1 MPSTRPLLAA
11 GLLSL
16 SSAFSWA
23 GPVAPTP
30 ITLNF
35 NGVDTWSGSFTALSS
50 GTNSFVLDLSPFA
63 GMQLGGLTVLLS
75 SNFLGNSGYD
85 ISGASFEGQGFKPLL
100 DQTYPGLGGADLWLF
115 STSSWSPTPQ
125 LIQVT
130 GQLLGGTVGFTGSVS
145 LIAQPVPEPAS
156 YALLMLG
163 LAGIAWVRRGR
174 QTDTVARLV
183 HLPRP

>member
-1 MPSTRPLLAA
+1 
-11 GLLSL
+11 
-16 SSAFSWA
+16 
-23 GPVAPTP
+23 
-30 ITLNF
+30 
-35 NGVDTWSGSFTALSS
+35 
-50 GTNSFVLDLSPFA
+50 
-63 GMQLGGLTVLLS
+63 MQLGGLTVLLS
-75 SNFLGNSGYD
+75 SNFLSNSGYD
-85 ISGASFEGQGFKPLL
+85 ISSASFDGQAFKPLL

-163 LAGIAWVRRGR
+163 LAGIAWMRRGR
-174 QTDTVARLV
+174 QADKLARLV